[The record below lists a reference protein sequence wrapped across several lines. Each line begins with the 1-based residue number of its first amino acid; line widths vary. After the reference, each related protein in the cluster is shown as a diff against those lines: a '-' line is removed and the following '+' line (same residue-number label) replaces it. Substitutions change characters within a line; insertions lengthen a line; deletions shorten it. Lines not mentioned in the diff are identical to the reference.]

1 MIYTFIVN
9 YPAIGLRIKTYVFQN
24 TAVDVKD
31 AYIKW
36 ISNLKTNIFS
46 QHAKDGLAENVS
58 LELLPFSLNEVA
70 NVWCTTYADIKD
82 FMMMHIVGTSEH
94 PTPLYT
100 FIVNYRKGVFVSQ
113 IEGTDP
119 QSCFRQWIKKNAK
132 YYPKY
137 EVEKIETGLDN
148 NTLSLVPIE
157 GMNHPV
163 WFFRYRFYKKYI
175 LELYV
180 INTDLN
186 QDYSSLEWE

>member
-9 YPAIGLRIKTYVFQN
+9 YPALGTGIKTYVFQHI
-24 TAVDVKD
+24 AVDVKD

-36 ISNLKTNIFS
+36 ISNLKTNTFS
-46 QHAKDGLAENVS
+46 QRVKDELMEEVNS
-58 LELLPFSLNEVA
+58 ELLPLCLNEVV
-70 NVWCTTYADIKD
+70 NVWWETSISGNS

-100 FIVNYRKGVFVSQ
+100 FIVNYRKGMFVSQ

-148 NTLSLVPIE
+148 NTLSLVPIK
-157 GMNHPV
+157 GMNHPI
-163 WFFRYRFYKKYI
+163 WFFHYRFYKKYI